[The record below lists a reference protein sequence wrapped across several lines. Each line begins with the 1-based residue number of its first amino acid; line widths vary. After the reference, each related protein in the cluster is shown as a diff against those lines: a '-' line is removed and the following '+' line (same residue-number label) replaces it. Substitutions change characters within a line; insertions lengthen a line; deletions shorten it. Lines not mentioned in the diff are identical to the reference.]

1 MRVVSMLQS
10 DDEEKEKCG
19 TFLVEL
25 KARSQWKWEM
35 GSKENWTIEVSVW
48 GNLEDPGDYERRE
61 RMSGKL
67 GY

>member
-1 MRVVSMLQS
+1 MWYIFGRIEGMQS
-10 DDEEKEKCG
+10 
-19 TFLVEL
+19 V
-25 KARSQWKWEM
+25 EM

-61 RMSGKL
+61 RISGKL